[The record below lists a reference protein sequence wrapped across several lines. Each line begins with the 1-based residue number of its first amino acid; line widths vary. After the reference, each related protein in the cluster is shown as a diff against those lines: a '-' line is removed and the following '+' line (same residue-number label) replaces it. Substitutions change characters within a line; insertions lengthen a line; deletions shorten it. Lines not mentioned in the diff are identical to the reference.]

1 MQHAD
6 RKRDGFEPADVF
18 EVDGRYHLLPFR
30 FARLPSLAD
39 SVLLTS
45 EVGEWEFIAECDF
58 HSFVHG
64 TLDRQSDTYANLLAK
79 HFCYEGS
86 PDTAIRLLST
96 KYRTK
101 KVFVGRGPE
110 LHIFVVSLR
119 CDHSCHYCQVSRQSP
134 DRHRFDMTPKNAAA
148 AIDRLFESPSRNLT
162 IEFQGGEPL
171 LAFDTVRFITREI
184 VRRNQLYGRSLTFTI
199 TSTLHHL
206 TAEMA
211 GFFREHRFQVSTSLD
226 GPETLHNA
234 NRPSPSRDSYQRTI
248 RGVELARRAVGHG
261 SVAALTTLTRR
272 SLDQPEKIISTYVD
286 LGFKSIFLRPLSPY
300 GFAIKSEKKIG
311 YSMAEFLSF
320 YRRALSHILD
330 LNRRGTPIE
339 EAYAAILLTHILTP
353 YASGYVDL
361 RSPAGAGLG
370 VMVYNYDGD
379 VYASDEARMLAEM
392 GDKTFRLG
400 SVRDAYSVLMQSEA
414 MQVLRTSGVAETLSG
429 CSDCAFLPYC
439 GADPVF
445 AHSRQGDPIGHRPTS
460 DFCRKHM
467 GLFELLFEYLAEA
480 DPVTMRT
487 FLGWVTRQ
495 DPRRLYLSNEA
506 A

>member
-6 RKRDGFEPADVF
+6 LKRDGFEQAEVF
-18 EVDGRYHLLPFR
+18 VADGRYRLLPFR
-30 FARLPSLAD
+30 FARVPGVAD
-39 SVLLTS
+39 KVLLTS
-45 EVGEWEFIAECDF
+45 EVGEWEFIAGRDF

-64 TLDRQSDTYANLLAK
+64 ALGRQSDTYANLLAK
-79 HFCYEGS
+79 HFCYEGN

-101 KVFVGRGPE
+101 KAFVGRGPE

-119 CDHSCHYCQVSRQSP
+119 CDHSCHYCQVSRQSQ
-134 DRHRFDMTPKNAAA
+134 DRHRFDMTPKTAKA

-162 IEFQGGEPL
+162 VEFQGGEPL
-171 LAFDTVRFITREI
+171 LAFDTVSLITREI
-184 VRRNQLYGRSLTFTI
+184 VRRNSYHKRNLTFTI

-206 TAEMA
+206 THEMA
-211 GFFREHRFQVSTSLD
+211 EFFREHRFQISTSLD
-226 GPETLHNA
+226 GPEELHNA
-234 NRPSPSRDSYQRTI
+234 NRPSPSRDSYQRTLA
-248 RGVELARRAVGHG
+248 GVELARGVVGHS

-330 LNRRGTPIE
+330 LNRRGTAVE
-339 EAYAAILLTHILTP
+339 EAYAAVLLTHILTP

-400 SVRDAYSVLMQSEA
+400 SVHDAYAVLMRSDA
-414 MQVLRTSGVAETLSG
+414 MRVLRASGAAETLPG
-429 CSDCAFLPYC
+429 CADCAFLPYC

-445 AHSRQGDPIGHRPTS
+445 AHSRQGDPIGYRPTS

-467 GLFELLFEYLAEA
+467 GLFEILFEHLAEA
-480 DPVTMRT
+480 DRVTMRT

-495 DPRRLYLSNEA
+495 DPRRLYLSDEA